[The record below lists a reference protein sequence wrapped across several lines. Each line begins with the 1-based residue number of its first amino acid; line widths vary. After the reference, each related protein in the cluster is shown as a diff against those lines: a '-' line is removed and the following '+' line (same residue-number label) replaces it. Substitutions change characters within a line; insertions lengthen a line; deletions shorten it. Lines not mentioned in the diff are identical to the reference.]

1 MHSGHRERV
10 KQKFADCGEIAF
22 SDHELLEQLLFYSI
36 PRQNTNDIAHRL
48 IDRFGSL
55 KAVTEAKLEE
65 LMTVEGVG
73 RNTAILIKTSFA
85 ISTRSKQNTADKRTH
100 FKSLNDIQRYFLN
113 VFSNDSYESV
123 YLLLLNHNFKY
134 LDCKKLCDGDR
145 DYSSIRM
152 DEIVKAVINVNAKHI
167 VLAHNH
173 PNGSPRASNED
184 IDVTLKVQDCLK
196 HIKVSLV
203 DHFII
208 ANGSVTSIIHREN

>member
-10 KQKFADCGEIAF
+10 KQKFEACGDVAF
-22 SDHELLEQLLFYSI
+22 SDHELLEMLLFYSI
-36 PRQNTNDIAHRL
+36 PRLNTNDIAHRL

-55 KAVTEAKLEE
+55 RGVTEARLEE

-73 RNTAILIKTSFA
+73 RNTAILIKTAFA
-85 ISTRSKQNTADKRTH
+85 ISTRSKKNTADKRTH
-100 FKSLNDIQRYFLN
+100 FKSLNDIQRYFLD

-123 YLLLLNHNFKY
+123 YILLLNHNFKY
-134 LDCKKLCDGDR
+134 LECKKLCEGDR
-145 DYSSIRM
+145 DYSSVKM
-152 DEIVKAVINVNAKHI
+152 DEIVKAVIGVNAKYI

-173 PNGSPRASNED
+173 PSGSTRASRED

-196 HIKVSLV
+196 HIKVSLL

-208 ANGSVTSIIHREN
+208 ANGTVASIIHGER

>member
-10 KQKFADCGEIAF
+10 KQKFVLCGDAAF

-48 IDRFGSL
+48 IERFGSL
-55 KAVTEAKLEE
+55 KGVTEAKLEE
-65 LMTVEGVG
+65 LITVEGVG
-73 RNTAILIKTSFA
+73 RNTAILIKTAFA
-85 ISTRSKQNTADKRTH
+85 ISTRSKNNTADKRTH
-100 FKSLNDIQRYFLN
+100 FKSLNDIQRYFLD

-123 YLLLLNHNFKY
+123 YLLMLNHNFKY

-145 DYSSIRM
+145 DYSSVKM
-152 DEIVKAVINVNAKHI
+152 DEIVKAVINVNAKYI

-173 PNGSPRASNED
+173 PSGSTRASCED
-184 IDVTLKVQDCLK
+184 IDVTLRVQECLK
-196 HIKVSLV
+196 HIKVSLL

-208 ANGSVTSIIHREN
+208 ANGTVSSIIHREK

>member
-10 KQKFADCGEIAF
+10 KQKFEACGDAAF
-22 SDHELLEQLLFYSI
+22 SDHELLEMLLFYSI

-55 KAVTEAKLEE
+55 KGVTEAKLEE
-65 LMTVEGVG
+65 LMTVEGIG
-73 RNTAILIKTSFA
+73 RNTAILIKTSFS
-85 ISTRSKQNTADKRTH
+85 ISTRAKKNTADKRTH
-100 FKSLNDIQRYFLN
+100 FKSINDIQKYLVD

-134 LDCKKLCDGDR
+134 LDCKKLCEGDR
-145 DYSSIRM
+145 DYSSVKM
-152 DEIVKAVINVNAKHI
+152 DEIVKAVLNVNAKYI

-173 PNGSPRASNED
+173 PNGSPRASSED

-196 HIKVSLV
+196 HIRVSLL
-203 DHFII
+203 DHFIV
-208 ANGSVTSIIHREN
+208 ANRECFAIINGAK

>member
-10 KQKFADCGEIAF
+10 KQKFVACGDAAF

-55 KAVTEAKLEE
+55 KGVLEARLEE
-65 LMTVEGVG
+65 LITVEGVG

-85 ISTRSKQNTADKRTH
+85 INTRSKKNTADKRTH
-100 FKSLNDIQRYFLN
+100 FKSFNDIQKYFLD

-134 LDCKKLCDGDR
+134 LDCKKLCEGDR
-145 DYSSIRM
+145 DYSSVKM
-152 DEIVKAVINVNAKHI
+152 DDIIKAAINVNARYI

-173 PNGSPRASNED
+173 PNGSTRASRED

-196 HIKVSLV
+196 HINVSLI

-208 ANGSVTSIIHREN
+208 ANGTVSSIIHSEE

>member
-10 KQKFADCGEIAF
+10 KKKFVDCGELAF
-22 SDHELLEQLLFYSI
+22 SDHELLELLLFYSI

-48 IDRFGSL
+48 IERFGSL
-55 KAVTEAKLEE
+55 KGVIEAKLEE
-65 LMTVEGVG
+65 LMTVKGIG

-85 ISTRSKQNTADKRTH
+85 ISARSKNNTVDKRTH
-100 FKSLNDIQRYFLN
+100 FKSLNDIQKYFLD

-134 LDCKKLCDGDR
+134 LDCKKLCEGDR
-145 DYSSIRM
+145 DYSSVKM
-152 DEIVKAVINVNAKHI
+152 DEIVKAVMGVNAKHI

-173 PNGSPRASNED
+173 PNGSTRASRED

-196 HIKVSLV
+196 HINVSLI

-208 ANGSVTSIIHREN
+208 ANGFVISIIHRED